1 MTRGA
6 LPCLALAAAAALRAW
21 PAVAEEAS
29 AAGVPS
35 PLAASRR
42 WHLVEPLGTSPSPW
56 IALSG
61 AYDMGIS
68 FDGEAAWNGV
78 RVHVPAARHYGAVD
92 IRLLATW
99 NDSGLDALG
108 PELTLRGVPLRLA
121 NGRGALGFSIA
132 LFPRMRG
139 GDPLLTVGGG
149 LMGGYLGRRWFARA
163 FVGAQGEVLQG
174 RREDV
179 EILGTAAA
187 GLRLPHGLRPQ
198 VEVDLA
204 WEARREGDSTLAVR
218 PGLRWWPVEWL
229 GIGVSADLWVLGPG
243 IETSAL
249 RLDLVAHA
257 ME

>member
-1 MTRGA
+1 MRRLACLVVAA
-6 LPCLALAAAAALRAW
+6 LALRAM
-21 PAVAEEAS
+21 PAGAEEQGAAPAPAS
-29 AAGVPS
+29 AAV
-35 PLAASRR
+35 R
-42 WHLVEPLGTSPSPW
+42 WHLVEPLGPSPSPW
-56 IALSG
+56 IALAG
-61 AYDMGIS
+61 AYDVG
-68 FDGEAAWNGV
+68 FAVDGEAAWTAA
-78 RVHVPAARHYGAVD
+78 RVHVPVARHYGAVD

-204 WEARREGDSTLAVR
+204 WEARREGDPTLAVR